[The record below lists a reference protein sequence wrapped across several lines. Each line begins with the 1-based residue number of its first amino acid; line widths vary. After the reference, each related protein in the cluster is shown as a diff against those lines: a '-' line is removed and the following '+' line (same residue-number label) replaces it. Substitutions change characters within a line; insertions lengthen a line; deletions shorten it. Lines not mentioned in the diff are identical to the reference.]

1 MLGIN
6 YRSAFCWPWLPLLL
20 ACNASRLGLSTHL
33 QKQGIALSCQSAGS
47 SPGLRNANL
56 PTQRSKGREGKAT
69 LSTNRFVWRKRK
81 RGPGRK
87 ALGWGDCTHLLM
99 RVQKEADI
107 LIDTF

>member
-69 LSTNRFVWRKRK
+69 LSTNRFVCDD
-81 RGPGRK
+81 RGRGAQEGK
-87 ALGWGDCTHLLM
+87 LWDGETAHTYS
-99 RVQKEADI
+99 
-107 LIDTF
+107 

>member
-1 MLGIN
+1 M
-6 YRSAFCWPWLPLLL
+6 
-20 ACNASRLGLSTHL
+20 
-33 QKQGIALSCQSAGS
+33 
-47 SPGLRNANL
+47 
-56 PTQRSKGREGKAT
+56 
-69 LSTNRFVWRKRK
+69 STNRFVWRKRK